1 GYNSALHA
9 CHKASWW
16 QQALDLQDFPVEKD
30 VFSVSTSI
38 SVFQDA
44 GRWDSALRLLQ
55 DASSEALELNI
66 VVYGAAAACVRRR
79 WRDTVVC
86 LGEAMRRGLQV
97 SLVAQNNVLA
107 ACEDAERWEKAL
119 SLLEEG
125 QRQHLR
131 PGVVVMSSAA
141 SACSWEWPQA
151 CGLLEKVIT
160 ATGRG
165 ECWSSALCTL
175 QQAVDRKLAQKRSFR
190 AAMAAVSSS
199 PEGWQVALALLATLL
214 DSAPAPDLECF
225 NEA

>member
-16 QQALDLQDFPVEKD
+16 QQALDLQDFPVEK
-30 VFSVSTSI
+30 
-38 SVFQDA
+38 DA